1 MITTA
6 MLPLALMVASVCV
19 LYTILEGV
27 FGLVIR
33 FVVVIIVIITVSS
46 TLEIMAVATLAIS
59 GMMMAISVLYD
70 RGVVGGMA
78 MWSIAREATP
88 KSVAAVKTMH
98 EKIFIFEL
106 CYVY

>member
-1 MITTA
+1 
-6 MLPLALMVASVCV
+6 
-19 LYTILEGV
+19 
-27 FGLVIR
+27 
-33 FVVVIIVIITVSS
+33 
-46 TLEIMAVATLAIS
+46 MAVATLAIS

-106 CYVY
+106 CYVYWTKAGERRTMRRRMLILLLVTLLRDNE